1 MRKQLGWLL
10 GVNTLSEMQRF
21 MWLYRFMMNHESRY
35 TAVRKIQIAGQQII
49 EGTDFK
55 KTSESIVVL

>member
-1 MRKQLGWLL
+1 
-10 GVNTLSEMQRF
+10 
-21 MWLYRFMMNHESRY
+21 MMNHESRY